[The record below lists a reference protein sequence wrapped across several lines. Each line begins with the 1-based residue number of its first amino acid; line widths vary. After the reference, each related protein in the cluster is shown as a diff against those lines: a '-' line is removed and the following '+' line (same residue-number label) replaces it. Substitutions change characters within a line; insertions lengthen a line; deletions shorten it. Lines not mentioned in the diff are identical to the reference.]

1 MTSAP
6 AWTAIRAIDPRLA
19 AARQQA
25 HHAVQWLARTARG
38 HIPARSDDRHTNL
51 GWDDH
56 FKGFFTHLLPDGAR
70 LGLRIIDLTLEFFDP
85 SGAVKETFALDGR
98 RDAEVREWLGRNV
111 QAHGL
116 DPARLDAPLPYALP
130 PLPGGDVYAAAAL
143 AQPLGALATWY
154 ANANAE
160 LGEVC
165 RHVARYGLSAP
176 PVRCWPHH
184 FDLDTLITVAPGQTT
199 GVGFEPGDDYYDEPY
214 FYVSLYPAPAVA
226 SLPPLPPIGAWH
238 AKDFTAAVATA
249 TRILAAQDQ
258 GKAVT
263 AFLHGA
269 LDATVAALKHK

>member
-1 MTSAP
+1 MTTAP
-6 AWTAIRAIDPRLA
+6 SWTAIRGIDPQLT
-19 AARQQA
+19 AARLQA
-25 HHAVQWLARTARG
+25 HHAAQWLARTARA

-116 DPARLDAPLPYALP
+116 DAARLDAPLPYALP
-130 PLPGGDVYAAAAL
+130 PLPSGDVYAAAAL

-184 FDLDTLITVAPGQTT
+184 FDLDTLITVAPGRTT

-214 FYVSLYPAPAVA
+214 FYVSRYPAPDVSRLP
-226 SLPPLPPIGAWH
+226 SLPLRGHWHTHDFVGAI
-238 AKDFTAAVATA
+238 ALARNVIAVGDQQGEIETFLSTAID
-249 TRILAAQDQ
+249 IL
-258 GKAVT
+258 V
-263 AFLHGA
+263 GA
-269 LDATVAALKHK
+269 

>member
-1 MTSAP
+1 MSSNP
-6 AWTAIRAIDPRLA
+6 SWTAVRGIDPRLA
-19 AARQQA
+19 AARLQA
-25 HHAVQWLARTARG
+25 HHAAQWLARTARA

-70 LGLRIIDLTLEFFDP
+70 LGLRLVDLTLEFFDT
-85 SGAVKETFALDGR
+85 SGAMKEGLALDGR

-111 QAHGL
+111 QQHGL

-130 PLPGGDVYAAAAL
+130 PLPSGDVYAATAL
-143 AQPLGALATWY
+143 AQPLAELATWY

-160 LGEVC
+160 LGEVR
-165 RHVARYGLSAP
+165 RHVARYGLTAP

-184 FDLDTLITVAPGQTT
+184 FDLDTLITVAPGHTT

-214 FYVSLYPAPAVA
+214 FYVSLHPAPDVA
-226 SLPPLPPIGAWH
+226 SLPPLPAIGAWH

-258 GKAVT
+258 GKDVT
-263 AFLHGA
+263 AFLHAA
-269 LDATVAALKHK
+269 LDATVVALKHK